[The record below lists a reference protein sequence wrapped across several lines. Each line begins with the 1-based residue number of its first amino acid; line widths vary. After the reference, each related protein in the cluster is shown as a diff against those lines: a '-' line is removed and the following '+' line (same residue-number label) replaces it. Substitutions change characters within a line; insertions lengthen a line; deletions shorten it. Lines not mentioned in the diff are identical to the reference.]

1 MKRDEREHNC
11 FHMLVRH
18 VNTSAV
24 ALLLM
29 LFIGIQFFSKAQT
42 KNEQDMTTVKVRY
55 MVNDLDPAVTFYTKH
70 LGFQVKQEANPNFAM
85 LSRDNLELV
94 LSTPFGPGGAAKP
107 MLDGSKAEPGGWNRL
122 IINVDD
128 LAAEVAELREAHV
141 HFRNDIA
148 RGPGGAQILVDDPSG
163 NPIEL
168 FQPATADSSDDESAI
183 RALQDRFAAA
193 VNAGDVDGIMKNYVP
208 DKSLV
213 VFDVVPRKEYFGADA
228 YRAAWIDFYTHYKGI
243 PKLTIIDLDV
253 AVDGNVGFGHSFMN
267 IKGTGAQ
274 GQPIDRIT
282 RVTAGYRKI
291 EGKWLI
297 VHEHISVP
305 VDFATGKLVPVKKP

>member
-1 MKRDEREHNC
+1 MEQDN
-11 FHMLVRH
+11 LVH
-18 VNTSAV
+18 TLFQLLAKKVNTRLF
-24 ALLLM
+24 ALLLL
-29 LFIGIQFFSKAQT
+29 LFLGGQFFSKAQT
-42 KNEQDMTTVKVRY
+42 KNEYDMTTVKVRY
-55 MVNDLDPAVTFYTKH
+55 MVNDLDPAVTFYNKY
-70 LGFQVKQEANPNFAM
+70 LGFQVKQQATPNFAM

-107 MLDGSKAEPGGWNRL
+107 MSDGSKAEPGGWNRL
-122 IINVDD
+122 IISVDD
-128 LAAEVAELREAHV
+128 LEAEVAQLREAHV

-148 RGPGGAQILVDDPSG
+148 KGPGGSQILVDDPSG

-168 FQPATADSSDDESAI
+168 FQPAAVDASDDEAAI

-228 YRAAWIDFYTHYKGI
+228 YRAAWVDFFTHYKGT
-243 PKLTIIDLDV
+243 PKLTIHDLTITI
-253 AVDGNVGFGHSFMN
+253 DGNVGFGHSFMN
-267 IKGTGAQ
+267 IKGTSAQ
-274 GQPIDRIT
+274 GQAIDRIT

-291 EGKWLI
+291 AGNWLI